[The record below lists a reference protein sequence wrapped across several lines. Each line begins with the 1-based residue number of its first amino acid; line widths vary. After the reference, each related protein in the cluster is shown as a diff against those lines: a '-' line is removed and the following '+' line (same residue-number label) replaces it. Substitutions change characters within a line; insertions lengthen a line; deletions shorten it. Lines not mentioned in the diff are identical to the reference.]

1 MSTPDTESLPAD
13 VSEADWADQ
22 AIDADPPADVTPGS
36 GTQRGLEMVEANEA
50 DLAEQDALAYGGNDD
65 ER

>member
-1 MSTPDTESLPAD
+1 MSTPGTESLPAD
-13 VSEADWADQ
+13 VSEADWAEQ
-22 AIDADPPADVTPGS
+22 AIDADPPADEMPGS
-36 GTQRGLEMVEANEA
+36 GGQRDLEMVEANEA